1 MFKKKKIEQP
11 EPAVV
16 EEKPHPRWKICG
28 LCKKWVYTEKSGI
41 SGYYGGVIDTN
52 YICNDTKKYTL
63 SFKEWDRCDGFEPK
77 HGCTTCNKRKS
88 CKIGCMNKIY
98 ADEKITCIKEDDCTT
113 WVILPEI
120 DAMMKH
126 DEV

>member
-1 MFKKKKIEQP
+1 MFKKKIEQP
-11 EPAVV
+11 EPVVV
-16 EEKPHPRWKICG
+16 EEKPRCRWKICG

-41 SGYYGGVIDTN
+41 SRYFGSVIDTD
-52 YICNDTKKYTL
+52 YICDDTKKYTL
-63 SFKEWDRCDGFEPK
+63 SFKDWDKCDGYEPK
-77 HGCTTCNKRKS
+77 HGCLTCNRVKY
-88 CKIGCMNKIY
+88 CKIGCMNKTY
-98 ADEKITCIKEDDCTT
+98 ADEKITCIKDDDCPE